1 MYDEDDDG
9 KCGGGSLKGK
19 PLTSYFT
26 LMYRA
31 CRLAIKCT
39 TNIDIFPFL
48 NHTIIT
54 YDTPKYIKPFEL
66 CIFHGCTCQQYGNCI
81 EKEKWP
87 NVIPSLFILA
97 NNVTGKVC
105 VDYDDMLNIK
115 SC

>member
-1 MYDEDDDG
+1 MKWIKKIGEIEWVIYILSNRAWVLYDEDDDG

-39 TNIDIFPFL
+39 TNIDIFPFS

-54 YDTPKYIKPFEL
+54 YDTLKYIKPFEL
-66 CIFHGCTCQQYGNCI
+66 FIFHGY
-81 EKEKWP
+81 
-87 NVIPSLFILA
+87 
-97 NNVTGKVC
+97 
-105 VDYDDMLNIK
+105 
-115 SC
+115 